1 MTPITVVHLVST
13 LGVGGQEM
21 VILSLVEHMDR
32 QRFNPVVLTLHE
44 GGPLADR
51 IRSLGVPVETVGA
64 PGLTGLPLVRRLAAR
79 LKFHRADVLH
89 THNPAPHQHGAAA
102 RVLAGVPV
110 LIHTKHGRNN
120 FPTRARRWAEQLAG
134 RFSDLVVAVSSDSAE
149 VARTID
155 RVPMRKLRVIHNGI
169 ALDDMPLATVGR
181 PGRPPRAVHVARLNR
196 IKDQATLLRAAK
208 IVADRL
214 PGFTLDIVGD
224 GPMGDQVRSQS
235 HDMGLDQVVH
245 FHGMQDDVRPW
256 LADSDLFVLSSL
268 SEGVSITLLEA
279 MAAGLPVVATDV
291 GGNREVVR
299 EGETGTLVPVGDAAA
314 LADAMVA
321 ILVDP
326 DRARRMGTAGRAR
339 VDSDFNIDRTVA
351 AYQQAYLDLLGRRSG
366 APRLA
371 A

>member
-32 QRFNPVVLTLHE
+32 ERFNPVVLTLHE
-44 GGPLADR
+44 GGPLAHR
-51 IRSLGVPVETVGA
+51 IQALGVTVETVGA

-79 LKFHRADVLH
+79 LKHHRADVLH

-134 RFSDLVVAVSSDSAE
+134 RFSDLVVAVSIDSAE

-155 RVPMRKLRVIHNGI
+155 RVPAHKLRVIHNGI
-169 ALDDMPLATVGR
+169 ALDTMPRATVGR
-181 PGRPPRAVHVARLNR
+181 EGRPPRAVHVARLNR
-196 IKDQATLLRAAK
+196 IKDQGTLLRAAR
-208 IVADRL
+208 IVANQL

-224 GPMGDQVRSQS
+224 GPMGEQIRSLATEL
-235 HDMGLDQVVH
+235 GLDGVVR

-256 LADSDLFVLSSL
+256 LADADLFVLSSL
-268 SEGVSITLLEA
+268 SEGISITLLEA
-279 MAAGLPVVATDV
+279 MAVGLPVVATDV

-299 EGETGTLVPVGDAAA
+299 HGETGALVPVGNAPA
-314 LADAMVA
+314 LATAMFS
-321 ILVDP
+321 LLTDP
-326 DRARRMGTAGRAR
+326 ERARRMGAAGRER
-339 VDSDFNIDRTVA
+339 VDADFNIDRTVA
-351 AYQQAYLDLLGRRSG
+351 AYEQAYMELLGRRG
-366 APRLA
+366 NAARLA

>member
-44 GGPLADR
+44 GGPVADR
-51 IRSLGVPVETVGA
+51 IRALGIPVETVGE

-79 LKFHRADVLH
+79 LKFHQTDVLH

-110 LIHTKHGRNN
+110 LIHTKHGRNYL
-120 FPTRARRWAEQLAG
+120 PTRARRWAEQMAG
-134 RFSDLVVAVSSDSAE
+134 RFSDLVVAVSADSAE
-149 VARTID
+149 VARSID
-155 RVPMRKLRVIHNGI
+155 RVAKDKLRVIHNGI
-169 ALDDMPLATVGR
+169 ALDAMPQATIGR
-181 PGRPPRAVHVARLNR
+181 SGRPPRAVHVARLNR
-196 IKDQATLLRAAK
+196 IKDQPTLLRAARM
-208 IVADRL
+208 VADRL

-224 GPMGDQVRSQS
+224 GPMGTVVRPLATEL
-235 HDMGLDQVVH
+235 GLGDVVR
-245 FHGMQDDVRPW
+245 FHGMKDDVRPF
-256 LADSDLFVLSSL
+256 LADADVFVLSSL
-268 SEGVSITLLEA
+268 SEGISITLLEA

-299 EGETGTLVPVGDAAA
+299 HGETGTLVPVGDADA
-314 LADAMVA
+314 LATEMCT
-321 ILVDP
+321 LLTDP
-326 DRARRMGTAGRAR
+326 DLSRRMGAAGRAR
-339 VDSDFNIDRTVA
+339 VDADFNVDRTVT
-351 AYQQAYLDLLGRRSG
+351 AYQDAYLELLGRRFPAG
-366 APRLA
+366 RLA

>member
-1 MTPITVVHLVST
+1 
-13 LGVGGQEM
+13 M

-32 QRFNPVVLTLHE
+32 ARFRPVVLTLHE

-51 IRSLGVPVETVGA
+51 IRAFGVPVETVGA
-64 PGLTGLPLVRRLAAR
+64 AGLTGLPLVRRLAAR

-134 RFSDLVVAVSSDSAE
+134 RFTDLVVAVSSDSAE
-149 VARTID
+149 VARTVD
-155 RVPMRKLRVIHNGI
+155 RVPPRKLRVIHNGI
-169 ALDDMPLATVGR
+169 AIDAMPRATVGR
-181 PGRPPRAVHVARLNR
+181 KGRGPRAVR
-196 IKDQATLLRAAK
+196 ATRV
-208 IVADRL
+208 VADQL

-224 GPMGDQVRSQS
+224 GPMGDIVRALS
-235 HDMGLDQVVH
+235 HELGLDDVVR

-256 LADSDLFVLSSL
+256 LADSDLFVLPSL
-268 SEGVSITLLEA
+268 SEGISITLLEA
-279 MAAGLPVVATDV
+279 MGAGLPVVATDV

-299 EGETGTLVPVGDAAA
+299 DGESGLLVPVTDPAA
-314 LADAMVA
+314 LADAMLA
-321 ILVDP
+321 LLRDP
-326 DRARRMGTAGRAR
+326 ARSVRMGNAGRAR
-339 VDSDFNIDRTVA
+339 VEAEFNIDRTVA
-351 AYQQAYLDLLGRRSG
+351 AYQQAYLELLGRRHG
-366 APRLA
+366 TGRLA